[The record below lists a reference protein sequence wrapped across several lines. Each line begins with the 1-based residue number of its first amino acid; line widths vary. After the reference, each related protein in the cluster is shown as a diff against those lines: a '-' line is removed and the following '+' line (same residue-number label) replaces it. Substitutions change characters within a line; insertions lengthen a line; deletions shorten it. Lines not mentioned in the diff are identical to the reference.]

1 MYSVTVLK
9 ELQITMTVCRF
20 SAQLPIYLAETLST
34 LQQLDRVFC
43 YFSEH
48 VTSVMLYDG
57 SDVATF
63 CVASKAV
70 LPHITFNSNI
80 GGTKRRKEK

>member
-1 MYSVTVLK
+1 
-9 ELQITMTVCRF
+9 
-20 SAQLPIYLAETLST
+20 
-34 LQQLDRVFC
+34 
-43 YFSEH
+43 
-48 VTSVMLYDG
+48 MLYDG